1 MNILCVRLLTLAQPN
16 MVTFNADT
24 SATVKSTSY
33 HVMKLLSTH
42 RFTEVLSVESSEEYG
57 PGYWVAGV
65 NEERSAY
72 TWKGAVYNTTEP
84 VEFNVKF
91 PRAKA
96 KAGKAKLTVL
106 TAPDAFS
113 ENRFGEADHVEYEE
127 TVLEAGAKGFH
138 FSLPQWSVAVLDWEY
153 KKRS

>member
-1 MNILCVRLLTLAQPN
+1 MI
-16 MVTFNADT
+16 TFNADT

-33 HVMKLLSTH
+33 HVMKLLSNH
-42 RFTEVLSVESSEEYG
+42 RFTEVLNVENSEEYG

-65 NEERSAY
+65 SEDRSAY

-91 PRAKA
+91 PRAKGKA
-96 KAGKAKLTVL
+96 KTAKLTVL

-113 ENRFGEADHVEYEE
+113 ENRFGEGDLVEYEE
-127 TVLEAGAKGFH
+127 TVVEAGEKGFH

-153 KKRS
+153 KKRP